1 MPRVKEK
8 LKKLAPSTNTSCGCR
23 KKMQKS
29 SRLHYIVNSKAFAQ
43 QKNLELIIKN
53 NDV

>member
-1 MPRVKEK
+1 
-8 LKKLAPSTNTSCGCR
+8 
-23 KKMQKS
+23 MQKS

-53 NDV
+53 NDVWQTSVAQLIRGQPSLPGVCSQK